1 MDKKKEAEAQK
12 RLEEMKKKAQ
22 KTEKDHE
29 ESGQKST
36 EIPRDAFRKNMGC
49 GG

>member
-1 MDKKKEAEAQK
+1 MDKKKEAEAKK
-12 RLEEMKKKAQ
+12 RLEEMKKKARE
-22 KTEKDHE
+22 TEKGHE
-29 ESGQKST
+29 GSDQKST